1 MSSKK
6 KATEKK
12 APSTP
17 TGTSSKK
24 KEVASPTPRSTAKA
38 AMPFYDSVGEISI
51 PKIDDQTRD
60 FMLATGVVNDVFT
73 NEEKE
78 KAYEMELDS
87 AFDNPPFT
95 TSDMSRMAEIDY
107 LKGRSERSE
116 DLQDLEKMEEGVR
129 MANRGEEIMRM
140 SPQQR
145 EFEVADE
152 LLNLKDA
159 VPGLDKD
166 IGDRSTPIPEIDEN
180 MFEGTPVRKSRRK
193 KGGMSRAGTHEKL
206 RKEQKLKF
214 IELLQ
219 HTERW
224 SDVNSR
230 YNAYLRQDGS
240 PDLLSDEDKLKMFNV
255 TEKAILDDMSARRGG
270 GPTERTLVVTQKEM
284 KKNQAQK
291 FYELLSTHIGY
302 EDANKAFQ
310 EYLKETNQPEMFGK
324 KLRMEMFNNIERGIA
339 DEFDFE
345 SHIVKDQR
353 GGKRTRRRKQTKRK
367 RHLKKGTRKKRKQL
381 KKKATRKKK

>member
-17 TGTSSKK
+17 TSTTSK
-24 KEVASPTPRSTAKA
+24 KEVASPTPRSTAMA
-38 AMPFYDSVGEISI
+38 AMPFYDTVEEISI
-51 PKIDDQTRD
+51 PKMDDKTRD
-60 FMLATGVVNDVFT
+60 FMLARGVVDDVFT

-78 KAYEMELDS
+78 KAYGIELDN
-87 AFDNPPFT
+87 AFNNPPFT
-95 TSDMSRMAEIDY
+95 ESDMSQMAAIDY
-107 LKGRSERSE
+107 LEGRRE

-129 MANRGEEIMRM
+129 MANRGKEIMRM

-145 EFEVADE
+145 ELEVADE
-152 LLNLKDA
+152 LLNLKEA

-180 MFEGTPVRKSRRK
+180 MFEGTPVRKSKRK
-193 KGGMSRAGTHEKL
+193 KGGMPRSGTHEKL

-214 IELLQ
+214 IEILE
-219 HTERW
+219 HTKYW
-224 SDVNSR
+224 NDVNSR
-230 YNAYLRQDGS
+230 YDDYLRRDGS
-240 PDLLSDEDKLKMFNV
+240 PDLLSDEDKMLMFNV
-255 TEKAILDDMSARRGG
+255 TEKAILKDSGIRRGG
-270 GPTERTLVVTQKEM
+270 GPTKRTLAVTQKEM
-284 KKNQAQK
+284 KESQAEK
-291 FYELLSTHIGY
+291 FSELLAGNSY
-302 EDANKAFQ
+302 KDAETQFQ
-310 EYLKETNQPEMFGK
+310 KYLKEEVNQPEIFGK
-324 KLRMEMFNNIERGIA
+324 KLRMEMFNNKEREIA
-339 DEFDFE
+339 NKFDFD
-345 SHIVKDQR
+345 SHEVRYPK

>member
-1 MSSKK
+1 MD
-6 KATEKK
+6 E
-12 APSTP
+12 
-17 TGTSSKK
+17 
-24 KEVASPTPRSTAKA
+24 
-38 AMPFYDSVGEISI
+38 
-51 PKIDDQTRD
+51 QTRD
-60 FMLATGVVNDVFT
+60 FMEATGVVNDVFT

-78 KAYEMELDS
+78 KAYEIELDS

-193 KGGMSRAGTHEKL
+193 KGGMSRSGTLEKL

-214 IELLQ
+214 IELLE

-240 PDLLSDEDKLKMFNV
+240 PDLLSDEDKQKMFNI
-255 TEKAILDDMSARRGG
+255 TEKAILDDMGARRGG
-270 GPTERTLVVTQKEM
+270 GPTDRTLVVTQKEM

-291 FYELLSTHIGY
+291 FYELLSTYIAY
-302 EDANKAFQ
+302 KDADKAFQ
-310 EYLKETNQPEMFGK
+310 EYLKETRQQEFFGK
-324 KLRMEMFNNIERGIA
+324 RLRMEMFNNIERGIA
-339 DEFDFE
+339 DEFDFD
-345 SHIVKDQR
+345 SHIVKFK

-367 RHLKKGTRKKRKQL
+367 RHLKKGTKSRKTKRRKRRTL
-381 KKKATRKKK
+381 KK